1 MHLHDVGLQ
10 AADCGEDFLLLR
22 GGHLEFR
29 ERLVQVLH
37 RDVPVGLGN
46 VQPGVGLLH
55 AAADIIARPAGRRAK
70 LVKHELADV
79 MQRVRAVPGKEFR
92 EYELYDHQ
100 KDPDENVNLAN
111 SPKYSGEVKDLAALL
126 HKGWRAARPSEH

>member
-1 MHLHDVGLQ
+1 MPLTSWCRPTKAGSYAASPGCRRFRSRGDTSATATPRTALRSNSRTVRMGCHPPAPYPLDLLNLVHLHDVGLQ

-55 AAADIIARPAGRRAK
+55 AAAD
-70 LVKHELADV
+70 
-79 MQRVRAVPGKEFR
+79 
-92 EYELYDHQ
+92 
-100 KDPDENVNLAN
+100 
-111 SPKYSGEVKDLAALL
+111 
-126 HKGWRAARPSEH
+126 